1 MAQEKGNY
9 GKKLWRTDGKCSFH
23 QKRSLA
29 EGFEGKH
36 IALIGTSSVEW
47 MESYLGIITGCT
59 TAVPLDAALPCED
72 LIDLLNRSD
81 SVALFLSP
89 KLKPY
94 LDAFLE
100 NCPKLQKVWMLQE
113 EVEDAPAKVYGIGE
127 LRNAGKS
134 ASADSVC
141 PAAEDI
147 ATIIFTSGTTG
158 KSKGVMLTQNNLAS
172 NVEAVKITAEPG
184 TAVLSVL
191 PIHHAFCLVMDWLK
205 GFSLGATLCINDSLL
220 HMVRNMS
227 IFKPDIMLM
236 VPMMIE
242 NYL

>member
-1 MAQEKGNY
+1 M
-9 GKKLWRTDGKCSFH
+9 DGKLS
-23 QKRSLA
+23 
-29 EGFEGKH
+29 
-36 IALIGTSSVEW
+36 
-47 MESYLGIITGCT
+47 GIITGCT

-134 ASADSVC
+134 ASSDSVC
-141 PAAEDI
+141 PDAEDI
-147 ATIIFTSGTTG
+147 ATIIS
-158 KSKGVMLTQNNLAS
+158 LPEQQERAR
-172 NVEAVKITAEPG
+172 
-184 TAVLSVL
+184 VL
-191 PIHHAFCLVMDWLK
+191 C
-205 GFSLGATLCINDSLL
+205 
-220 HMVRNMS
+220 
-227 IFKPDIMLM
+227 
-236 VPMMIE
+236 
-242 NYL
+242 